1 MIPHCVCVFAR
12 PIVRLDCQQTR
23 LDGRYGRRRRPGTD
37 TAWHPRQRARGAT
50 IANLEALGSNPQVV
64 IFADATVTMHPD
76 GARQARAVAILSRH
90 VTPSRFWQTPYRD
103 RCAVG
108 FAMSRL
114 SLCRDP
120 TMCQQRALLRVP
132 LLCAPDVRS
141 SRLPAG
147 IALAVTPA
155 RLKVGDCLKDLGVAG
170 ALGDDLRGHLH
181 YRPVKHGAS
190 VQIYVHIHIILFSD

>member
-37 TAWHPRQRARGAT
+37 TARPPWQRARGAA

-64 IFADATVTMHPD
+64 VLADATVAMHPD
-76 GARQARAVAILSRH
+76 GARQARAVAILPGH

-108 FAMSRL
+108 FARSRL
-114 SLCRDP
+114 SLDRDP
-120 TMCQQRALLRVP
+120 TACQRHALLRVP
-132 LLCAPDVRS
+132 QLRAPDVRS

-155 RLKVGDCLKDLGVAG
+155 RCDGDGRGAVKSGIHQRLHSRSGGFACESDAG
-170 ALGDDLRGHLH
+170 RRLDVRCEFQPARL
-181 YRPVKHGAS
+181 
-190 VQIYVHIHIILFSD
+190 

>member
-37 TAWHPRQRARGAT
+37 TAGPPWQRARGAL
-50 IANLEALGSNPQVV
+50 IANLEALG
-64 IFADATVTMHPD
+64 
-76 GARQARAVAILSRH
+76 

-108 FAMSRL
+108 FARSRL
-114 SLCRDP
+114 SLDRDP
-120 TMCQQRALLRVP
+120 TACQRHALLRVP
-132 LLCAPDVRS
+132 QLRAPDVRS

-155 RLKVGDCLKDLGVAG
+155 RCDGDGRGAVKSGIHQRLHSRSGGFACESDAG
-170 ALGDDLRGHLH
+170 RRVDVRCEFQPARL
-181 YRPVKHGAS
+181 
-190 VQIYVHIHIILFSD
+190 